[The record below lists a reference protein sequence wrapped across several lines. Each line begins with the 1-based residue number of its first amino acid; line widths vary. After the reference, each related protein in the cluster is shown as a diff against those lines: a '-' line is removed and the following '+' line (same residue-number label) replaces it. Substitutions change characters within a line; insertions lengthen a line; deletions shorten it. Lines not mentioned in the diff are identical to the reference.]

1 MMEDW
6 PNGPWWKKLL
16 GTVGLLTCILLLLAT
31 GGVVDVGAN
40 YFDGLS
46 RTHRWL
52 AHIPAITFIL
62 IYSFIGTCVVIAIY
76 EGIYRANPLPM
87 QMHPE
92 DLAAFE
98 ADREKRRSR
107 ALLKTCSVV
116 FVAVLGLYVLRSLR

>member
-1 MMEDW
+1 MMENW
-6 PNGPWWKKLL
+6 PAGPWWKTLL
-16 GTVGLLTCILLLLAT
+16 GALGLLACILLLLII

-52 AHIPAITFIL
+52 AHVPAIVFIL
-62 IYSFIGTCVVIAIY
+62 IYSFLGTSIVIAIY

-87 QMHPE
+87 QMHPD
-92 DLAAFE
+92 DLATYE
-98 ADREKRRSR
+98 ADRDKRRGR

-116 FVAVLGLYVLRSLR
+116 FVAVLGLYLLRSLR